1 LAAKIKICGVMRP
14 TDAVSAAKA
23 GASYLGVVF
32 AEGPRTVTSDQ
43 AREVVSAASGVPVM
57 GVFSDHRVDEILH
70 IRDRAGLRGA
80 QLHGQYSSA
89 SAALLRS
96 AGLEV
101 WRVVR
106 IATPSD
112 LDRLRDAIPDSDA
125 VLVEPSVPHAK
136 GGAGVPLDL
145 VLARSARSVLA
156 THRMALAG
164 GLNPKTV
171 TEALLQVQPEIV
183 DVSSGVESLPGIK
196 DPDKIVR
203 FAEAVF
209 AHSSIT

>member
-1 LAAKIKICGVMRP
+1 MAAKIKICGVMRP
-14 TDAVSAAKA
+14 ADGVSAAVA

-70 IRDRAGLRGA
+70 IRDRSGLSGV
-80 QLHGQYSSA
+80 QLHGPYSRA
-89 SAALLRS
+89 QAALLRA

-106 IATPSD
+106 IAVPAD
-112 LDRLRDAIPDSDA
+112 LDPLREAIPDSDA
-125 VLVEPSVPHAK
+125 VLVEPRVPHAS

-145 VLARSARSVLA
+145 ALARSARSLLSA
-156 THRMALAG
+156 HRMALAG
-164 GLNPKTV
+164 GLNPESV
-171 TEALLQVQPEIV
+171 AEALLQVQPEIV
-183 DVSSGVESLPGIK
+183 DVSSGVETLPGIK

-203 FAEAVF
+203 FVEAVL
-209 AHSSIT
+209 AYSSIT